1 MEQNQFRTK
10 SVEELSEFFHNLFF
24 LNVSVKR
31 GGVFD
36 IQSLPSFVVSVYR
49 NKNDAIIGALL
60 LDIPAAAC
68 LAGALCDLPE
78 DIITGIIAS
87 DSFTEDIW
95 GDLQEVLNICSQL
108 FTSYDGDAITLEEVY
123 LHPSS
128 LPQEAFDVLA
138 NDFNPLLFRL
148 AIDGYG
154 GGVMGV
160 LDAENNSIFADMA
173 NEAVEPNEPQFT
185 NEETLSQT
193 APNLQNDF
201 LMDDDESEDDELLKT
216 PPVVQKVSQST
227 NSPIPTL
234 SFGLAIGALIG
245 GLVVKAFFTPQPQII
260 EVPSQTVGA
269 AGTIAPS
276 TQTTATPQTG
286 QPFKNVNEIEQVLV
300 PSGAFH
306 MGCTTEYAS
315 ECVADEFP
323 SHSVKITNSFYMMK
337 HEATQSLYR
346 QIMNAAPSQF
356 NTCTGDC
363 PVENIS
369 WIQAVTFAN
378 RLSEYEGLEKC
389 YTIAGLNVSWDKGVD
404 CLGWRLPTEA
414 EWEYAA
420 RGKAGQSEGRF
431 SKKQNQSISD
441 RSNDNTWVYAGSNT
455 PGTIAWYGGFKK
467 MSQDKLGRTVGEGAG
482 RTQAICTKQPN
493 ELGLCD
499 MSGNV
504 WEWVWDGYGPYSKR
518 KLTIDPTGN
527 EKNAQKVLR
536 GGSWLS
542 SANELRTSYR
552 MYATRTVID
561 TMVSNYGSFGVRL
574 VRTSPA
580 VKRTP

>member
-24 LNVSVKR
+24 LDVSVKR

-36 IQSLPSFVVSVYR
+36 IQSMPSFVVSVYR

-173 NEAVEPNEPQFT
+173 SEPVEADEPQFT
-185 NEETLSQT
+185 TEAELSQA

-201 LMDDDESEDDELLKT
+201 LADDDEDHNDDVMLQG
-216 PPVVQKVSQST
+216 PPVVQQVSQTAS
-227 NSPIPTL
+227 SPIPTL

-245 GLVVKAFFTPQPQII
+245 GLVVKAFFTPEAQII
-260 EVPSQTVGA
+260 EVPSQGVHSSVG
-269 AGTIAPS
+269 TPP
-276 TQTTATPQTG
+276 TAQLQQKA
-286 QPFKNVNEIEQVLV
+286 QPFKNVNDIEQVLV

-315 ECVADEFP
+315 ECIADEFP

-337 HEATQSLYR
+337 HEATQDLYR
-346 QIMNAAPSQF
+346 QVMNVSPSQF

-389 YTIAGLNVSWDKGVD
+389 YTIAGLNVTWDKGVD

-431 SKKQNQSISD
+431 SKSQNQSVSD

-455 PGTIAWYGGFKK
+455 PSTVAWYGGFKK
-467 MSQDKLGRTVGEGAG
+467 VSQDKLGRKVGEGAG
-482 RTQAICTKQPN
+482 RTRTICTKQPN
-493 ELGLCD
+493 DLGLCD

-518 KLTIDPTGN
+518 RLSVDPTGN
-527 EKNAQKVLR
+527 AQNAQKVLR

-542 SANELRTSYR
+542 SADELRTSYR

-561 TMVSNYGSFGVRL
+561 TMVSSYGSFGVRL

-580 VKRTP
+580 VKSMP